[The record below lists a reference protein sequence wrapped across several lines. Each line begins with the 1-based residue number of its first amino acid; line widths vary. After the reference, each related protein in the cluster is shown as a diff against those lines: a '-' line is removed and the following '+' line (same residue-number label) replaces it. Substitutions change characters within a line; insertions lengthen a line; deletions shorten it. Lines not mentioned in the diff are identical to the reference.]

1 MTREEIERHLNAG
14 RARSVRVDV
23 SNTPEYPGFVRTITI
38 YVGNVVTVEFNSHG
52 YDEGGAVFKATFG
65 SLDEAIGAVEQ
76 YLGRPL
82 ADWVNFSRLQRFYP
96 STPMGDRYL
105 ASLPPVASRH
115 RYGDHVCS
123 GFRRTGL
130 AAHVC
135 IGPRLDI

>member
-38 YVGNVVTVEFNSHG
+38 YDGNVVTVEFNAHG

-65 SLDEAIGAVEQ
+65 SLDEAIGAVEH

-82 ADWVNFSRLQRFYP
+82 ADWVNFSRGGEYP
-96 STPMGDRYL
+96 EPMPYQDLDEGQKRL
-105 ASLPPVASRH
+105 VEAIATNRVRLPPGEFTLNDDGFWSK
-115 RYGDHVCS
+115 S
-123 GFRRTGL
+123 GS
-130 AAHVC
+130 
-135 IGPRLDI
+135 